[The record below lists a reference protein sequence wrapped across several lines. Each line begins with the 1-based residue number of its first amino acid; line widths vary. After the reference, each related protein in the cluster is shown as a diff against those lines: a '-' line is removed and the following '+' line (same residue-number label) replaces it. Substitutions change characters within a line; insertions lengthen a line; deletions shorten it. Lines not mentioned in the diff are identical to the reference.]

1 MSIDPELDLH
11 GLTVDEALPKLQH
24 FLYDSFMAGRESI
37 CINHGKGTG
46 ILRRT
51 VYHELKKHSLV
62 KSVRQGGYG
71 EGGTGVTIVEL
82 VDH

>member
-1 MSIDPELDLH
+1 MLQELDLH
-11 GLTVDEALPKLQH
+11 GLTVDEALPKLKH
-24 FLYDSFMAGRESI
+24 FLYDSFMAGEISL

-46 ILRRT
+46 ILRST
-51 VYHELKKHSLV
+51 VYHELKNHSLV
-62 KSVRQGGYG
+62 KSFRQGGYG